1 MDHARELTVLCS
13 FITPGGE
20 GQPNPQKLILALGT
34 SGLSPCSLTGSPFG
48 HLLTD
53 FATDDELRATFVSDV
68 WQSSPKFWFIVW
80 CIQSVSLPVSVL
92 ELGTGSG
99 VIRLLISLTREW
111 FEHFK
116 LWIILCLV
124 YIYIYI
130 FMWQMNDVLFVC
142 QNSHQNWSVWRELQ
156 NRSAEQQKRSGFT
169 SVKVRG
175 TVKMTTLCVFL
186 LIFDFW
192 LQD

>member
-68 WQSSPKFWFIVW
+68 
-80 CIQSVSLPVSVL
+80 
-92 ELGTGSG
+92 
-99 VIRLLISLTREW
+99 
-111 FEHFK
+111 
-116 LWIILCLV
+116 
-124 YIYIYI
+124 
-130 FMWQMNDVLFVC
+130 
-142 QNSHQNWSVWRELQ
+142 
-156 NRSAEQQKRSGFT
+156 
-169 SVKVRG
+169 
-175 TVKMTTLCVFL
+175 
-186 LIFDFW
+186 
-192 LQD
+192 

>member
-124 YIYIYI
+124 YIYISLCDKWMMCY
-130 FMWQMNDVLFVC
+130 LFVRILTKTDRSDG
-142 QNSHQNWSVWRELQ
+142 NFRTDRPSSKSVPGLLQWRSE
-156 NRSAEQQKRSGFT
+156 EQWK
-169 SVKVRG
+169 
-175 TVKMTTLCVFL
+175 
-186 LIFDFW
+186 W
-192 LQD
+192 LHCAYFH